1 MSGAS
6 LKDLGS
12 PARSDAQKLRDFR
25 DQFPSAQALPRRICD
40 MADRLDHDKEAQ
52 GTFAAILS

>member
-6 LKDLGS
+6 LMDLGS

-25 DQFPSAQALPRRICD
+25 DQFPSAQALPQPICD
-40 MADRLDHDKEAQ
+40 MADRLDHDQEAE
-52 GTFAAILS
+52 GSFAAILS